1 MGILKEMMHSRL
13 AGLFVLVAWAVSAAE
28 WSKPVEIIVDDT
40 ICASYKARVDDGG
53 NLLISLTLAKGWHTF
68 AMDNQIRAN
77 EKLAGKKAL
86 GMDKP
91 TSFAVSGGL
100 AVDGEW
106 RQPVLIDFSKP
117 ELRIF
122 SWGFEKQALFA
133 AKAKRTGADAKTHIA
148 IKGQACTETI
158 CKDIN
163 TALDLDLTLAA
174 APAEPAQSGLT
185 AVRER

>member
-1 MGILKEMMHSRL
+1 MHSRL
-13 AGLFVLVAWAVSAAE
+13 VGLFALAALAVSAAE

-40 ICASYKARVDDGG
+40 ICASYKARLDDGG
-53 NLLISLTLAKGWHTF
+53 NLVIALTLANGWHTF
-68 AMDNQIRAN
+68 SMDNQIRAN

-100 AVDGEW
+100 AVDGPW
-106 RQPVLIDFSKP
+106 LQPALIDFSKP

-133 AKAKRTGADAKTHIA
+133 AKAKRTGADSKAHIA
-148 IKGQACTETI
+148 IKAQACTETI

-163 TALDLDLTLAA
+163 TGLDLDLTLPAG
-174 APAEPAQSGLT
+174 PAEPALSGLT
-185 AVRER
+185 AVRTQ